1 MHPEFVEIQMR
12 LSVFFSSCFFFSVLF
27 GVSLLE
33 WLFVCIDFVD
43 LKVEDELS
51 R

>member
-12 LSVFFSSCFFFSVLF
+12 LSVFFSSCFFFLFFLGYLCKSGCLSVLI
-27 GVSLLE
+27 SWIL
-33 WLFVCIDFVD
+33 
-43 LKVEDELS
+43 